1 MTLYRFCVVSLIL
14 GLSLISAMLA
24 SCSKSSETHA
34 RIAVA
39 TNFLDTAQK
48 LEAAFEAE
56 TDFTLDLVSGSTG
69 QLYTQIINGA
79 PYDAFLSADAAR
91 VTRLLVSD
99 HGVDGTRM
107 TYALGRL
114 VLYGPKDAENILRE
128 GHFKRLA
135 MANPKLAP
143 YGMAAE
149 ETLNNLHLSETVS
162 EKIVYGQNVGQAYGF
177 VQTGNAEL
185 GFVALSQMKKGT
197 DHYWIIPEHYY
208 GKIWQD
214 CVLLSYGK
222 NNKSAEAFLKFLK
235 SGPAQSIIKSSGY
248 QVSPND

>member
-1 MTLYRFCVVSLIL
+1 MTLYRFCGVSLIL
-14 GLSLISAMLA
+14 GLSLVSAMLA
-24 SCSKSSETHA
+24 SCAKTSETHA

-39 TNFLDTAQK
+39 TNFLDTARK
-48 LEAAFEAE
+48 LETAFEAE
-56 TDFTLDLVSGSTG
+56 TNFTIDLVSGSTG

-91 VTRLLVSD
+91 ITRLLVSD

-114 VLYGPKDAENILRE
+114 VLYGPKDAETILKE
-128 GHFKRLA
+128 GRFKRLA
-135 MANPKLAP
+135 MANPNLAP

-149 ETLNNLHLSETVS
+149 ETLNNLQLLDTVS
-162 EKIVYGQNVGQAYGF
+162 DKIVYGQNVGQAYGF

-185 GFVALSQMKKGT
+185 GFVALSQMKK
-197 DHYWIIPEHYY
+197 DSENYWIIPERYY

-214 CVLLSYGK
+214 SVLLSYGK
-222 NNKSAEAFLKFLK
+222 NNQSAMAFLSFLK
-235 SGPAQSIIKSSGY
+235 SRQAQSIIELSGY
-248 QVSPND
+248 QVPHNG

>member
-1 MTLYRFCVVSLIL
+1 MAT
-14 GLSLISAMLA
+14 AMLA
-24 SCSKSSETHA
+24 SCAKTPETHA

-56 TDFTLDLVSGSTG
+56 TNFTIDLVSGSTG
-69 QLYTQIINGA
+69 QLYTQIVNGA

-91 VTRLLVSD
+91 ITRLLMSD

-114 VLYGPKDAENILRE
+114 VLYGAKDTETTLRE
-128 GHFKRLA
+128 GRFKRLA

-149 ETLNNLHLSETVS
+149 ETLNKLQLSGTVS
-162 EKIVYGQNVGQAYGF
+162 DKIVYGQNVGQAYGF

-185 GFVALSQMKKGT
+185 GFVALSQMKKGSGN
-197 DHYWIIPEHYY
+197 YWIIPERYY

-214 CVLLSYGK
+214 SVLLSFGK
-222 NNKSAEAFLKFLK
+222 NNKSAIAFLSFLK
-235 SGPAQSIIKSSGY
+235 SRHAQSIIKSSGY
-248 QVSPND
+248 EVLSDG